1 MSRKGYRLV
10 GKPVE
15 VPDGNSTLQL
25 HPFLYDDGT
34 VGIQWSAV
42 STFSPTFEHWK
53 RYKKRSKGFETTR
66 EARKFIREFAR
77 AEQER
82 VSNASNNSR
91 HEGSGSS
98 RGDP

>member
-1 MSRKGYRLV
+1 MSKKEYRLV
-10 GKPVE
+10 GRPVE
-15 VPDGNSTLQL
+15 IPDGNNKLAL
-25 HPFLYDDGT
+25 HPFVYDDGT

-66 EARKFIREFAR
+66 EARKFIRDFAR

-82 VSNASNNSR
+82 TSNAGNNSR
-91 HEGSGSS
+91 HEGPRSS
-98 RGDP
+98 